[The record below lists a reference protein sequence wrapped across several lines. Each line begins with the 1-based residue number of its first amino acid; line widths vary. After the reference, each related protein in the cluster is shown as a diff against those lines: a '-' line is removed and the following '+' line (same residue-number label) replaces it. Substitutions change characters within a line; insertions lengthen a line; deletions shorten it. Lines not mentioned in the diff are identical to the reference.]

1 MVLKTITFYTFSN
14 YINIFL
20 SFVQGFFLVKILSL
34 SQMGEF
40 SQFKIILNYLLL
52 FNLGLTNSFFI
63 LLPKSSSDERKIF
76 KNQIFTINTI
86 IFIIVSFLFL
96 SFFLIYKEEI
106 FLFIFLVLLFYSSKE
121 IPSYYLRSVGDFS
134 KYSVNLILS
143 QTVLLL
149 STIFLAYLFGLKGAY
164 FSYLFYSIF
173 SFFFGIFLIK
183 GIRFSN
189 FNIENFKFFIKKG
202 FNIYFVGFLNQIISN
217 FERLFLS
224 FILMK
229 ETFAIYSTAVF
240 FLSFVQMLP
249 VSIIQFF
256 LPDFV
261 KNIEGYSQ
269 KKINIFFIVIST
281 ITFFLIILSY
291 LFLKII
297 TGSILQNYIGSVKI
311 FLILSITIFYD
322 IFFYLMFNKLLS
334 LEKLKYYNYIQI
346 AGSFIVFL
354 GVLLFYLIKRDVDIV
369 EFSYY
374 FLILKTLYFFI
385 WVMFLKVFLNMSL
398 NFLSFIMIF
407 LYTFI
412 IIIFEKIN
420 LYLSFGLILF
430 FSAILIFS
438 VKKLTLLM
446 KEE

>member
-63 LLPKSSSDERKIF
+63 LLPKSSPDERKIF

-96 SFFLIYKEEI
+96 SFFLIYKKEI

-149 STIFLAYLFGLKGAY
+149 STIFLASLFGLKGAY

-189 FNIENFKFFIKKG
+189 FNIENFTFFIKKG

-261 KNIEGYSQ
+261 KNIEVYSQ